1 MAHSANN
8 TAYLLE
14 QLMGASHLPTL
25 ANVALR
31 IAVVLTLWTQRRRS
45 RQALAN
51 LTDAQLN
58 DIGISRTQAR
68 EEAKRPFWV

>member
-31 IAVVLTLWTQRRRS
+31 IAVVLTLWTQRR
-45 RQALAN
+45 
-51 LTDAQLN
+51 
-58 DIGISRTQAR
+58 
-68 EEAKRPFWV
+68 